1 MILQQKLEEAQMSR
15 SKLDVNSIPKKCY
28 KCNEC
33 QRFDS
38 LSSDRDICL
47 VCGHNEGEHEQV
59 RSFNLLYIVLYL
71 KLILFV

>member
-1 MILQQKLEEAQMSR
+1 MQSKTILETNE
-15 SKLDVNSIPKKCY
+15 IPKKCY

-38 LSSDRDICL
+38 ISFGRDVCI

-59 RSFNLLYIVLYL
+59 NNF
-71 KLILFV
+71 